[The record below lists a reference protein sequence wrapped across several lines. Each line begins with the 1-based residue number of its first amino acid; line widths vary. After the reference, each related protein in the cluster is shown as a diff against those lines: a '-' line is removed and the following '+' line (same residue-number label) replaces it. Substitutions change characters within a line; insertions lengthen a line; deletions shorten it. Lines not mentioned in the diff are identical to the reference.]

1 MTATA
6 GELDFD
12 VIVVGAGPAGSVTAY
27 LLAQRNLSVVLIE
40 RGQAPGAKNLS
51 GGVLYG
57 RVLDEVLP
65 GFALEAPVERQI
77 TRHVTTFLTPDSAVS
92 LDYASDTLREP
103 VNAVTVLRAKFDPWL
118 AGKAEEAGVFLMP
131 GVRVDSLLTE
141 AGPDGRRTVVGVQ
154 AGDDQLRARVV
165 VAADGVNSF
174 LARGAGFRD
183 KAPAHHMAVGVK
195 AVIKLPRGVIEDR
208 FRLTGDQGAAHAI
221 VGDCTLGIGGG
232 GFLYTN
238 TESLSFGVV
247 LRLDDLV
254 ASGRTAVEVFE
265 HCIDHPGLA
274 PYLRGGTILEY
285 GSHLVAEGGYDM
297 VGTLATNGLV
307 LVGEAAGLTI
317 NSGLTVRGMDL
328 AIGSA
333 VAAADAVA
341 DAIGAGD
348 VTQRGLAGYRRRL
361 EQSFVLKDMRTYA
374 RAPRFFERAG
384 MYGAYG
390 ELAAGVFHDVFALD
404 GVPRRHLLGVA
415 RGALQ
420 RSGVGVRQ
428 LMSDGWAG
436 VRAL

>member
-1 MTATA
+1 
-6 GELDFD
+6 
-12 VIVVGAGPAGSVTAY
+12 
-27 LLAQRNLSVVLIE
+27 
-40 RGQAPGAKNLS
+40 
-51 GGVLYG
+51 
-57 RVLDEVLP
+57 
-65 GFALEAPVERQI
+65 
-77 TRHVTTFLTPDSAVS
+77 
-92 LDYASDTLREP
+92 
-103 VNAVTVLRAKFDPWL
+103 
-118 AGKAEEAGVFLMP
+118 
-131 GVRVDSLLTE
+131 
-141 AGPDGRRTVVGVQ
+141 
-154 AGDDQLRARVV
+154 
-165 VAADGVNSF
+165 VNSF
-174 LARGAGFRD
+174 LARAGGLRG
-183 KAPAHHMAVGVK
+183 KAPTNHLAVGVK
-195 AVIKLPRGVIEDR
+195 AVIKLPRTVIEDR
-208 FRLTGDQGAAHAI
+208 FRLSGDQGAAHAI

-254 ASGRTAVEVFE
+254 GSGRTAVEVFE
-265 HCIDHPGLA
+265 HCIEHPGLA

-297 VGTLATNGLV
+297 VGTLAMNGMV

-341 DAIGAGD
+341 QAIGAGD

-361 EQSFVLKDMRTYA
+361 EQSFVLQDMRTYA
-374 RAPRFFERAG
+374 RAPRFLERTG

-390 ELAAGVFHDVFALD
+390 ELAAGVLHDMFALD
-404 GVPRRHLLGVA
+404 GTPRNHLLRVA
-415 RGALQ
+415 RGVFR
-420 RSGVGVRQ
+420 RSPVSVRQ